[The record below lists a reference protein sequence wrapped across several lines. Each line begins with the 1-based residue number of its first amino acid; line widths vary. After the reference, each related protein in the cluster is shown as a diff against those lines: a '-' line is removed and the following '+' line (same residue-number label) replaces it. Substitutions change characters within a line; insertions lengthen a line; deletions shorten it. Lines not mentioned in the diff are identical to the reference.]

1 MNVGIVTFQRAHNYG
16 AQFQAYALQ
25 KFLVDNG
32 HNVEFIDY
40 WPDYRKGM
48 YDLFDL
54 SALGSTKKPHR
65 KLLAVTKSVLKVGL
79 TFPWKKKRS
88 ERFEGFMEDRLNIPN
103 GTRISRGEDIPTHY
117 DAYIFGSDQ
126 IWRYNRFNTYSGYD
140 PTYWGKYPKQT
151 DGLKIAYAASMG
163 VAPSGKSSNAFIAKQ
178 LPNFDAISVR
188 ERSLERLISPL
199 TEKPVYQVLDPAFL
213 LDRSEWR
220 RIARQDLQL
229 PERFVLLYNL
239 NKSDL
244 ARRLADGV
252 AARLGCDVIEVNSEV
267 APFKTSKRYFNT
279 AGPAEFLAL
288 FGEASYVVSTSF
300 HGVVF
305 SLINRKEFQ
314 AMGLGANAARVTD
327 LLGELGIADRYAA
340 AGEENLEPDLAQTID
355 YEKVQQTLDQLRSQS
370 VSFLTESL
378 AGNVDPSPFKQAVS
392 A

>member
-1 MNVGIVTFQRAHNYG
+1 MNIGIVTFQRAHNYG

-25 KFLVDNG
+25 KFLLDNG
-32 HNVEFIDY
+32 HRVEFIDY

-54 SALGSTKKPHR
+54 SALGSSKRPHR
-65 KLLAVTKSVLKVGL
+65 KLMSVTKSVLKVGL

-88 ERFEGFMEDRLNIPN
+88 ERFEVFMDDRLNIPA
-103 GTRISRGEDIPTHY
+103 GTRINNGEDIPAHY

-126 IWRYNRFNTYSGYD
+126 IWRYNRFNTYNGYD
-140 PTYWGKYPKQT
+140 ATYWGKYPERT
-151 DGLKIAYAASMG
+151 NGLKIAYAASMG
-163 VAPSGKSSNAFIAKQ
+163 IAPSGKGSNAFIAKQ
-178 LPNFDAISVR
+178 LPNFQAISVR
-188 ERSLERLISPL
+188 ERSLKKLISPL

-220 RIARQDLQL
+220 SIARQNLQL

-244 ARRLADGV
+244 ARRMANGV
-252 AARLGCDVIEVNSEV
+252 AARMGCDVIEVNSEV
-267 APFKTSKRYFNT
+267 APFKTSRRYFNT

-288 FGEASYVVSTSF
+288 FNQASYVVSTSF

-314 AMGLGANAARVTD
+314 ALGLGANAARVTD

-340 AGEENLEPDLAQTID
+340 AGEENPEPDLAQTID
-355 YEKVQQTLDQLRSQS
+355 YDKVQQTLDQLRSHS
-370 VSFLTESL
+370 VSFLQESL
-378 AGNVDPSPFKQAVS
+378 AGKLDGTHLEAVS